1 MGAQWRPY
9 QVGKYRLNRLAGE
22 ACAVWRDDTTGRR
35 HRFRLGVRSEAEGRA
50 ELARFARRADAAQA
64 LSVSTAG
71 AIWEAYVA
79 DRERDGKG
87 MGIYRE
93 NWKALRPAFAALTPD
108 EIGDDTCRAYA
119 ESRFAL
125 GRKPATV
132 ATELVRLRTALNW
145 AAKRRIIAA
154 APHVWVPSP
163 GAPRSRTL
171 TEHEIAAIL
180 DACEAPHIRLFAVL
194 ALATGGRHS
203 AILELTWDRVDFAA
217 GSIDLRVPRVV
228 APMSKRHWKGRAQVA
243 MNGLARAALDE
254 ARAAA
259 TGAHVIEWNGRP
271 VRSVKKAFAAAV
283 RRAGLDGV
291 TPHTFRHSVASLQW
305 AAGIDPHVV
314 ARFLGHRDVK
324 TTSQIYAKPA
334 PAYTAGAAAVV
345 DFKGRK
351 VS

>member
-9 QVGKYRLNRLAGE
+9 QVGKYRLNRLGGE

-35 HRFRLGVRSEAEGRA
+35 RRFRLGVRTEAEGRA

-64 LSVSTAG
+64 LTAATVG
-71 AIWEAYVA
+71 AIWDAYVA

-87 MGIYRE
+87 MAIYRE
-93 NWKALRPAFAALTPD
+93 NWKALAPHFAALGPD
-108 EIGDDTCRAYA
+108 EIGVEAARAYA
-119 ESRFAL
+119 ESRFAI

-145 AAKRRIIAA
+145 AARRRIIDR
-154 APHVWVPSP
+154 APYVWVPSP
-163 GAPRSRTL
+163 GRPRSRTL
-171 TEHEIAAIL
+171 SEDEIAAIL
-180 DACEAPHIRLFAVL
+180 DAAQAPHVRLFAVL

-217 GSIDLRVPRVV
+217 GAIDLRVPRVV

-243 MNGLARAALDE
+243 MNGLARAALEE
-254 ARAAA
+254 ARHAA

-283 RRAGLDGV
+283 ERAGLAGV

-324 TTSQIYAKPA
+324 TTSTIYAKPS

-345 DFKGRK
+345 DLKPRK
-351 VS
+351 VR